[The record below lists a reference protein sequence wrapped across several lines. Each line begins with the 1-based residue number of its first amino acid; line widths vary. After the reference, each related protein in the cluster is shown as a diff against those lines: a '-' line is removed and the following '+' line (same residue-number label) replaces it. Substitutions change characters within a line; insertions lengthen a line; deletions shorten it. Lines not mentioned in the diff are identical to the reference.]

1 MTPAQSFEFSFLF
14 WLRRLWFSSRMV
26 DRPTNRSMINIENDS
41 RYSLAVQY
49 THYCYL
55 NMFIGLCE
63 RTLNERAQATK
74 PTSRWEFII
83 SFTFRA
89 ARQNWW
95 SCTSGTEATC
105 VREMKWNEMNWTWL
119 EECHLLGWMYLVHI
133 CIHLFPTEWQ
143 PNGNGNSNSSNN
155 NHNTHQPSAIAL
167 CLHFVMRLILSI
179 CNFLL
184 SILWLL
190 LQRVH
195 GECLYRVH
203 VFFPLS
209 YTLNPQT
216 RFVTTLTRHTLTHIR
231 NRPLSLCYM
240 QQPFLLRP
248 CRSLSPF
255 LFEA

>member
-105 VREMKWNEMNWTWL
+105 VREMKWNELNVVRRMPFAGLNVPCAYMHSSISNGVAAQWQRQQQQQQQQPQHPSTK
-119 EECHLLGWMYLVHI
+119 CHCTMFAFCNAAHSFDLQFLAFYLVA
-133 CIHLFPTEWQ
+133 FVAA
-143 PNGNGNSNSSNN
+143 
-155 NHNTHQPSAIAL
+155 SARQM
-167 CLHFVMRLILSI
+167 FVPRARFLS
-179 CNFLL
+179 
-184 SILWLL
+184 
-190 LQRVH
+190 
-195 GECLYRVH
+195 
-203 VFFPLS
+203 
-209 YTLNPQT
+209 T
-216 RFVTTLTRHTLTHIR
+216 
-231 NRPLSLCYM
+231 
-240 QQPFLLRP
+240 
-248 CRSLSPF
+248 
-255 LFEA
+255 